1 VKRFTLSRGPEV
13 LAEGVVWNDGT
24 VTLTL
29 KGRTITAPTISG
41 ALAGEGAGVSI
52 LWIDETHEAK
62 PAPKFDLAKHR
73 ELMAEWRERND
84 GGDCGR
90 VANELIAYI
99 DEELAPKL
107 GAKCSKCGGLGTVS
121 EPYLGGTAISGCPN
135 GRPWPPPAARIVNL
149 APPAY
154 EPSEAPISE
163 IDHGKWTFDV
173 GAFKESSLVE
183 LHDAMV
189 AAVRKRAAGKLPSER
204 ANEIAV
210 ELCRSGY
217 AGGMDWKSSMIEA
230 LAKALDEFV
239 GRKAL

>member
-1 VKRFTLSRGPEV
+1 MKRFTLTRGSEV

-62 PAPKFDLAKHR
+62 PAPQFDLAKHR
-73 ELMAEWRERND
+73 ELMTEWRERND
-84 GGDCGR
+84 GGDGGR
-90 VANELIAYI
+90 VASELVRYI
-99 DEELAPKL
+99 DEVLVPVEQVKQPAPSYADEAVVFVP
-107 GAKCSKCGGLGTVS
+107 GSS
-121 EPYLGGTAISGCPN
+121 
-135 GRPWPPPAARIVNL
+135 ARIVNL

-173 GAFKESSLVE
+173 GAFNESSLVE

-189 AAVRKRAAGKLPSER
+189 AAARKRATGKLPSER
-204 ANEIAV
+204 ANEIAT
-210 ELCRSGY
+210 ELADAACRRG
-217 AGGMDWKSSMIEA
+217 AFRDWRNPNDDDKAAA
-230 LAKALDEFV
+230 LWQVLDEFI
-239 GRKAL
+239 GRKTL